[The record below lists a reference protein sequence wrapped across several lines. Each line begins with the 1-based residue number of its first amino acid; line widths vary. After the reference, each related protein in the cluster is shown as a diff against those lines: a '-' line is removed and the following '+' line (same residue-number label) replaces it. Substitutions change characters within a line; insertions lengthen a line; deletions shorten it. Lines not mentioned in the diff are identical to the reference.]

1 MPSNQKPSDHLKYF
15 EEHPQIKHQPKIV
28 WTNGTFDVLHMGHIK
43 LFREARKLAGP
54 GGKVVVGTD
63 SDERIRELKGPTRP
77 INNLYDRIDFL
88 RAIKYIDEVATF
100 SSADALEAFIKRYSP
115 DILLI
120 GDDYIDKPIVG
131 AQYAKEIVYF
141 PRYGGL
147 SSTNIINR

>member
-1 MPSNQKPSDHLKYF
+1 MKPSDHLKYF
-15 EEHPQIKHQPKIV
+15 SEHPHIKQKHKTV
-28 WTNGTFDVLHMGHIK
+28 WLNGTFDVLHTGHIK

-54 GGKVVVGTD
+54 GGKVIVGTD

-77 INNLYDRIDFL
+77 VNNLFDRIDFL
-88 RAIKYIDEVATF
+88 RAIKYIDEVVAF
-100 SSADALEAFIKRYSP
+100 SSTNALETHIKRYSP

-120 GDDYIDKPIVG
+120 GDDYVDKPIVG

-147 SSTNIINR
+147 SSSKIIGIG

>member
-1 MPSNQKPSDHLKYF
+1 LKT
-15 EEHPQIKHQPKIV
+15 V
-28 WTNGTFDVLHMGHIK
+28 WINGTFDVLHAGHIK

-77 INNLYDRIDFL
+77 INNLNDRVDFL
-88 RAIKYIDEVATF
+88 RAIKYIDGVVAF
-100 SSADALEAFIKRYSP
+100 SSADELEAHIKRFSP

-120 GDDYIDKPIVG
+120 GDDYRDKPIVG
-131 AQYAKEIVYF
+131 SQYAKEIMYL

-147 SSTNIINR
+147 SSTNIIGR